1 MGTFHSGIAVNDITP
16 PREWI
21 QAGRI
26 WLWGLGSRTQ
36 PCEGVYQPISARA
49 LAIRD
54 EQGTSFTF
62 AAVDIGAL
70 DPAMTSSIR
79 DRIGQ
84 SQGISAEYVCV
95 NVSHTHGA
103 PVAAPIPTWQLGV
116 AYPDDEYRQFLEQQI
131 VDAIDAA
138 FRNLQPATISFG
150 RGATAIGYDRH
161 FDKPGYYDPTLD
173 VIKIAS

>member
-1 MGTFHSGIAVNDITP
+1 MGTFQVGIAVNDITP
-16 PREWI
+16 PDDWI

-26 WLWGLGSRTQ
+26 WLWGWGERNQ
-36 PCEGVYQPISARA
+36 PCGGVYQPISARA

-54 EQGTSFTF
+54 EQGNSFAL

-103 PVAAPIPTWQLGV
+103 PVAAEIPTWQPGV
-116 AYPDDEYRQFLEQQI
+116 DVPDDEYKQFLEQQI

-138 FRNLQPATISFG
+138 FTSLQPATISFG
-150 RGATAIGYDRH
+150 RGATAIGY
-161 FDKPGYYDPTLD
+161 
-173 VIKIAS
+173 